1 MLKKILI
8 TGCDGYIGWPFF
20 LKTALKNKN
29 YKIIGVDNF
38 GRRKWVKEVKEKS
51 FTKVYSFNERLKELK
66 KISKR
71 KNFRFINLDLT
82 NYKKT
87 SSLIKKFKP
96 DIIFHLA
103 AQPSAPYANSNPQ
116 RATYTNYNNNQ
127 STLNMLWA
135 LKKNNLLK
143 TIFVET
149 TTTGVYG
156 TPDFNI
162 NEGFNILNKNPIPFH
177 NLGGSWY
184 HISKSN
190 DCNYLW
196 LANRLWGLT
205 VIDFRTAITL
215 GLNTS
220 ETKLSKKFLNRFD
233 YDFYFGVVAN
243 KFIIRS
249 IHNKKIEIYGKGKQK
264 KPFIDLQ
271 DVVDSLFNVINFK
284 GNKKFNVFNQFS
296 ETISITQITN
306 WIKEIQKK
314 YRKKGKVIHIINPRV
329 ENETHQM
336 IMKNNKFK
344 KILRRKPKSIKQSI
358 TDTYNTI
365 V

>member
-20 LKTALKNKN
+20 LKTALKYKN
-29 YKIIGVDNF
+29 CKIVGVDNLA
-38 GRRKWVKEVKEKS
+38 RRKWTNEVKEKS
-51 FTKVYSFNERLKELK
+51 FTKIFSIKERLRELK
-66 KISKR
+66 KITK
-71 KNFRFINLDLT
+71 KNNFKFFKFDLT

-87 SSLIKKFKP
+87 SKLIKNFKP

-103 AQPSAPYANSNPQ
+103 AQPSAPYANSSLK
-116 RATYTNYNNNQ
+116 RATFTNYNNNIA
-127 STLNMLWA
+127 TLNILWS
-135 LKKNNLLK
+135 LKEENLLK

-162 NEGFNILNKNPIPFH
+162 NEGFNILNKKPIPFH

-184 HISKSN
+184 HISKSS

-215 GLNTS
+215 GLNTA
-220 ETKLSKKFLNRFD
+220 EMRLSKKFTNRFD
-233 YDFYFGVVAN
+233 YNFNFGVVAN
-243 KFIIRS
+243 KFIVRS
-249 IHNKKIEIYGKGKQK
+249 LQNKKIEIYGKGKQR
-264 KPFIDLQ
+264 KPFIDIQ
-271 DVVDSLFNVINFK
+271 DAVDSMFNVINFK
-284 GNKKFNVFNQFS
+284 NNNQFNVFNQFS
-296 ETISITQITN
+296 ETISITQIAK
-306 WIKEIQKK
+306 WISVLQKK
-314 YRKKGKVIHIINPRV
+314 YNKKGKIIHIKNPRV

-336 IMKNNKFK
+336 EMKNNKFK
-344 KILRRKPKSIKQSI
+344 KILKRKPKTISLSIA
-358 TDTYNTI
+358 DTYDSL